1 MKVVLYQPEI
11 PPNAGNIART
21 CAMTGTDLLLVR
33 PLGFSTSD
41 RMLKRA
47 GLDYWHRVSVSFT
60 DDLFSDLEK
69 CRSRFFFFSSKAS
82 AKYTE
87 IQYKNDDLLIFG
99 SETAGLPDV
108 FWETWPELFYTIPT
122 LSIHDPLPISKA
134 SQSSNSALPHSWQ
147 NHKRIQ
153 DSGCLNLSNAVSI
166 VLYEAL
172 RQLEFHNLTL

>member
-47 GLDYWHRVSVSFT
+47 GLDYWHRVSVTFC
-60 DDLFSDLEK
+60 DDLFSYLEACQK
-69 CRSRFFFFSSKAS
+69 RFFFFSSKS
-82 AKYTE
+82 TSKYTD
-87 IQYKNDDLLIFG
+87 IIYRPDDHLIFG
-99 SETAGLPDV
+99 SETAGLPSL
-108 FWETWPELFYTIPT
+108 FWEKWPTLFYTIPT
-122 LSIHDPLPISKA
+122 LSLHNSSFSSDIENTTLPV
-134 SQSSNSALPHSWQ
+134 HWQ
-147 NHKRIQ
+147 NHNRFQ

-172 RQLEFHNLTL
+172 RQMEFQTLKS